1 MCLMSNFR
9 EKNSPKPRKLSTLTT
24 SSHILGHFLRAN
36 VKYVDV
42 DDVDVDDG
50 DIDDDDDGGIDD
62 DDDSC

>member
-1 MCLMSNFR
+1 MSNFR

-42 DDVDVDDG
+42 ADVDVDVDVG
-50 DIDDDDDGGIDD
+50 DIDDDD
-62 DDDSC
+62 SC

>member
-24 SSHILGHFLRAN
+24 SSHILGHVLWAN

-42 DDVDVDDG
+42 AGVDVDDGDVYDG
-50 DIDDDDDGGIDD
+50 DIDDDDD
-62 DDDSC
+62 SC